1 MISVSQ
7 SEKLLGGVVSKNL
20 RWDERI
26 MHDSN
31 ILLHSAL
38 YIVSFYKALWTSS
51 YTSQGIGWGN
61 PLAGEC
67 VTIFSYLLTFLFIVT
82 AELLKRVTHSP
93 ARGFPQPI
101 ARDV

>member
-1 MISVSQ
+1 MDTLNGNDGHIGDGHCI
-7 SEKLLGGVVSKNL
+7 GGLDTLKG
-20 RWDERI
+20 ET
-26 MHDSN
+26 
-31 ILLHSAL
+31 ILLHSTL
-38 YIVSFYKALWTSS
+38 YTVSFYKALWTSG

-93 ARGFPQPI
+93 ARRFPQPI
-101 ARDV
+101 PPDV